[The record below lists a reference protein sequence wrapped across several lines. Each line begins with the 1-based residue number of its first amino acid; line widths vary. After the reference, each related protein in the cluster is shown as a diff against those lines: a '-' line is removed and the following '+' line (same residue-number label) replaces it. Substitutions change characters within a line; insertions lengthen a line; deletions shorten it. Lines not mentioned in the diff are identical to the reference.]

1 MLTDPRR
8 AALGYLAA
16 QFRLRLARIRSGGLD
31 RGALSLEWVAIAIV
45 LVATA
50 LALAAFLTGKLGDLE
65 KLIPS

>member
-1 MLTDPRR
+1 MPTDLTR

-16 QFRLRLARIRSGGLD
+16 QFRLRLARVRSAGLD
-31 RGALSLEWVAIAIV
+31 CGALSLEWVAIAIV

-65 KLIPS
+65 KLIPN